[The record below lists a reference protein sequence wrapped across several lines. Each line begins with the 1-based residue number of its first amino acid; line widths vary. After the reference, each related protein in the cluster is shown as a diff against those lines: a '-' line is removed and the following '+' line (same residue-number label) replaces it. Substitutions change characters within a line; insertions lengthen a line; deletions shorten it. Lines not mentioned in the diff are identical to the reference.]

1 MINSLN
7 KCTTIFLLMS
17 FLFAQDSLI
26 QDSSEFQNE
35 IPLNQNGADYA
46 ETSNRLPLLL
56 KDVKVLLT
64 DAIIAHS
71 QADT

>member
-7 KCTTIFLLMS
+7 KCTTILLLMS

-26 QDSSEFQNE
+26 QDSSEIQNE

-46 ETSNRLPLLL
+46 ET
-56 KDVKVLLT
+56 
-64 DAIIAHS
+64 
-71 QADT
+71 